1 MAVVVVVVRLLS
13 LANLGGSSQ
22 PVIVL
27 GVTSIVPSP
36 SFFLPMLE
44 SEADVFMDL
53 PTLPDPGLFCN
64 KELCLEIGGRPL
76 VALGGLLGPADGG
89 RECWKVEVGR
99 V

>member
-1 MAVVVVVVRLLS
+1 
-13 LANLGGSSQ
+13 
-22 PVIVL
+22 
-27 GVTSIVPSP
+27 
-36 SFFLPMLE
+36 MLE
-44 SEADVFMDL
+44 SEADVLMDL

-99 V
+99 VWPLESVTEFLGWPPRNILADLFIFV